1 MKIAIASG
9 KGGTGKTTVAVN
21 LALSL
26 QDVQLF
32 DCDVEE
38 PNCNLF
44 LKKELEQITEV
55 TCTIPEIVEENCTYC
70 KKCSDFCRFNAI
82 ATLPNKVLTFPAL
95 CHSCGGCMLACPEG
109 AIQMQE
115 IAIGT
120 IRKTSVKEKDVPE
133 LYEGLLDI
141 GQTMAS
147 PVIRELKKNIDPDRT
162 VIIDAP
168 PGTACPV
175 LTTLEDVDYCILVT
189 EPTPFGLH
197 DLELAVTVARILE
210 IPHGVLI
217 NRSGSGDDSVEE
229 YCMDEGIEVLMKIPQ
244 DTMIAQL
251 YSQGIPFV
259 QEIDQWKEKFAQL
272 YVSISDR
279 CAWETE
285 P

>member
-26 QDVQLF
+26 QNAQLL

-44 LKKELEQITEV
+44 LKREMEPITEV
-55 TCTIPEIVEENCTYC
+55 TSFIPEILEENCTYC

-82 ATLPNKVLTFPAL
+82 ATLPNKIMTFPAL
-95 CHSCGGCMLACPEG
+95 CHSCGGCMMVCPEG
-109 AIQMQE
+109 AIQECE
-115 IAIGT
+115 IVTGK
-120 IRKTSVKEKDVPE
+120 IRKSTTKDQTGPE

-147 PVIRELKKNIDPDRT
+147 PVIGEVKKYIDPTRT
-162 VIIDAP
+162 TIIDAP

-197 DLELAVTVARILE
+197 DLKLAVEVARVLN
-210 IPHGVLI
+210 IPHGILI
-217 NRSGSGDDSVEE
+217 NRSGSGDDSVEK
-229 YCMDEGIEVLMKIPQ
+229 YCAEEGIEVLMKIPQ
-244 DTMIAQL
+244 DTRIARL
-251 YSQGIPFV
+251 YSEGIPFV
-259 QEIDQWKEKFAQL
+259 EEMEEWKEKFMQL
-272 YVSISDR
+272 YISIKDR
-279 CAWETE
+279 YVRREEA
-285 P
+285 